1 METVLD
7 WSQSDRVNKTVFCV
21 GLTQALVILLVRVR
35 INRVPQ
41 MVGISTLYI
50 ELTPS
55 SMSIKFCCS
64 LIR

>member
-50 ELTPS
+50 ELTP
-55 SMSIKFCCS
+55 K
-64 LIR
+64 